1 MRRGLLTWL
10 RPALAILAGAAALI
24 LFRRHLGP
32 AAWMIVSAIVLAFLL
47 EPIARRL
54 ESVCSRPAAA
64 GISLLAALLAVGAFL
79 LLLLPPL
86 TRQVSDL
93 AAAIPSMIAGLR
105 GALDHLNNFLRE
117 QGFPAVS
124 IPDLSGFAAESAR
137 FLMGTVTFAGNLADF
152 ASRATMTAILSLF
165 LLGDRDRLL
174 LRLELAVPRSW
185 RTRAVRAGLAVS
197 RELRAYVRGQLMV
210 SALVGA
216 MAAIGLGLVGVR
228 GGLALG
234 VLVGVLNLIPYFGPV
249 LATVP
254 VLAAALLDGW
264 QTALFAGAVLIT
276 VQQLDGMLLSPRILG
291 NLTGL
296 SPAVVLISVYVGA
309 SAAGIAGMLFAL
321 PVLMLVRAC
330 VRLLVQQHEN
340 V

>member
-1 MRRGLLTWL
+1 
-10 RPALAILAGAAALI
+10 
-24 LFRRHLGP
+24 
-32 AAWMIVSAIVLAFLL
+32 
-47 EPIARRL
+47 
-54 ESVCSRPAAA
+54 
-64 GISLLAALLAVGAFL
+64 
-79 LLLLPPL
+79 
-86 TRQVSDL
+86 
-93 AAAIPSMIAGLR
+93 
-105 GALDHLNNFLRE
+105 
-117 QGFPAVS
+117 
-124 IPDLSGFAAESAR
+124 
-137 FLMGTVTFAGNLADF
+137 MGTVTFAGNLADF
-152 ASRATMTAILSLF
+152 ASRATMTASLSLF

-234 VLVGVLNLIPYFGPV
+234 VLVGVFNLIPYFGPV

-276 VQQLDGMLLSPRILG
+276 VQQLDGMLISPRILG

-321 PVLMLVRAC
+321 PVLMLGRAC
-330 VRLLVQQHEN
+330 IRLLIQQHEN